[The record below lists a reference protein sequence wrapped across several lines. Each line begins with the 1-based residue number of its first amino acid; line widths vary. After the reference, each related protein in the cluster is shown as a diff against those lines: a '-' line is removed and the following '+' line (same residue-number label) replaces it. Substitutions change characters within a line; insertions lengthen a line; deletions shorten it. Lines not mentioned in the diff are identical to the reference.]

1 MKGCIMKVKFK
12 FSKNG
17 NVCSGEF
24 VRNTDKNGISG
35 VDVII
40 DDDCIHFVP
49 NDLIV
54 EVINE

>member
-1 MKGCIMKVKFK
+1 MKVKFK

-35 VDVII
+35 IDVII

-54 EVINE
+54 EFVSETSF